1 MNTMMSMTMK
11 RMMKRL
17 KKRIRR
23 GMNTSPIVSQTE
35 FNLRLRMFVVEQFYR
50 TGVNGFLEKDS
61 NDTRPKFCPLVECS
75 LSARC
80 S

>member
-1 MNTMMSMTMK
+1 MVNTMMNMTVK
-11 RMMKRL
+11 RM

-23 GMNTSPIVSQTE
+23 GINTSPIVSQTE
-35 FNLRLRMFVVEQFYR
+35 FNLRLRMFIVEQLYR

-61 NDTRPKFCPLVECS
+61 NDTRPKFCPLVDCG